1 MMNGEIYMK
10 TYTGYLT
17 LSTPQGDI
25 EEHYT
30 LTEKERGGEVYIKLE
45 LFVYGN
51 DFEGEGRD
59 LSWADAFASLQKSL
73 PGGFSIKCCRT
84 CRHGHDCPYG
94 NLPDTLFC
102 SHGAE
107 IKSKSELVDFI
118 CGTDEGKI
126 IHSAFDV
133 CENFTPQ
140 SKEHYTY
147 SDYLYYLE
155 GKSDV

>member
-1 MMNGEIYMK
+1 MK
-10 TYTGYLT
+10 TYIGYLT
-17 LSTPQGDI
+17 LSTLHGDI

-30 LTEKERGGEVYIKLE
+30 LTEEERDGEVCVKLE

-51 DFEGEGRD
+51 DFEGNGRD

-84 CRHGHDCPYG
+84 CRYGHDCPYG
-94 NLPDTLFC
+94 NLPDALFC

-107 IKSKSELVDFI
+107 INSKGELVDFI
-118 CGTDEGKI
+118 CSTDEGKI

-133 CENFTPQ
+133 CENFSPAD
-140 SKEHYTY
+140 KAHYTY

-155 GKSDV
+155 GQNNV